1 MMNFLHRLFHL
12 VYRPPMNKTEFVLA
26 LQAKNPQLTKSDLS
40 KVIDSMAD
48 VLLEALKANGTAT
61 IPGIVKLKVSLRV
74 ATQERQGINPFNKKP
89 VTIPAKP
96 ATKKVKASVLKA
108 MKDAII

>member
-1 MMNFLHRLFHL
+1 
-12 VYRPPMNKTEFVLA
+12 
-26 LQAKNPQLTKSDLS
+26 
-40 KVIDSMAD
+40 MAD